1 MSREFD
7 ELLRQDVERSHR
19 PKVISPFDEPT
30 PPTEPE
36 YRSYLT
42 PRAADQGFKENA
54 LFDWFV
60 DRHKNQTTATQMNE
74 AIHKGGATAGG
85 ATTFLT
91 LAHLNNQIKP
101 TFELDCARQI
111 LKEKPSSIA
120 RQPVSRALG
129 LYALGTMS
137 NMAIDQVYFNDR
149 VASEGTTLVDTITP
163 LVLLTRAHF
172 GIKLLTMILP
182 HVATQC
188 RAPKQNPYKPLS
200 W

>member
-60 DRHKNQTTATQMNE
+60 DRHKNQTTATQMNK
-74 AIHKGGATAGG
+74 A
-85 ATTFLT
+85 
-91 LAHLNNQIKP
+91 IKP

-188 RAPKQNPYKPLS
+188 RAPKENPYKPLS